1 MKVAVI
7 GGGIGGLAAAH
18 ALVAAGFDAHV
29 LEAADRLGGVV
40 GTSRVDGF
48 LREHAASS
56 FLGGP
61 PRGALALCETLG
73 VPVDKASSRARKRWI
88 FIDGKPR
95 ALPRGPL
102 DFVRSD
108 LLTWRGKLALLREPL
123 ADGRARG
130 VDESVHAFASRRLG
144 AEAARAIVAP
154 FVTGIFA
161 ADSHEVSLEA
171 GFPRLAE
178 LDASGG
184 IMRGFARQAAKAML
198 ARATGKPSAHTP
210 RGMWAPTGGLGAL
223 IEALGLKL
231 GARVRTGVRVTSLIP
246 EDESVLVNNERW
258 DAVVL
263 ALPARDA
270 AQLAADTLPELASKL
285 RVFRRAPVAQ
295 VYLGALAR
303 SAPRAGD
310 GFGCLVA
317 QGEDPRVLGIVFEST
332 VWPNRAPDGQVLLR
346 CIYGGGRDPE
356 AAALREETLI
366 EQASLDANI
375 LLDADLD
382 LTYASV
388 IKWEHG
394 IAQYD
399 VGHRD
404 HVRAA
409 VAAGR
414 SHRIALAG
422 ADYRGAGIN
431 DLCADADV
439 VVAELRTWS

>member
-7 GGGIGGLAAAH
+7 GGGIGGLTAAR
-18 ALVAAGFDAHV
+18 ALVTAGFDAHV
-29 LEAADRLGGVV
+29 LEADARPGGVV
-40 GTSRVDGF
+40 GTTRVDGF

-61 PRGALALCETLG
+61 PRGALALCEQLG
-73 VPVDKASSRARKRWI
+73 VPVDKASSRAKTRWI

-95 ALPRGPL
+95 ALPRSPL
-102 DFVRSD
+102 GLVRSD

-123 ADGRARG
+123 APARAQG
-130 VDESVHAFASRRLG
+130 VDESMHAFASRRLG

-161 ADSHEVSLEA
+161 ADSHDISLEA

-178 LDASGG
+178 LDAAGG
-184 IMRGFARQAAKAML
+184 IVRGAAKQAAKRLL
-198 ARATGKPSAHTP
+198 ARVTGKPTTKTP
-210 RGMWAPTGGLGAL
+210 RGLWAPTLGLGAL
-223 IEALGLKL
+223 VDALATALGPRL
-231 GARVRTGVRVTSLIP
+231 RTGVAVSAMIP
-246 EDESVLVNNERW
+246 EAKGVLVNNERF

-263 ALPARDA
+263 AAPAPA
-270 AQLAADTLPELASKL
+270 AAALADGGMPELASRL
-285 RVFRRAPVAQ
+285 RGFHRAPAAL
-295 VYLGALAR
+295 VYLGCEAR
-303 SAPRAGD
+303 SVPRAAD

-346 CIYGGGRDPE
+346 CIFGGGRDP
-356 AAALREETLI
+356 AAVALTDAELI
-366 EQASLDANI
+366 EHATRDACKI
-375 LLDADLD
+375 LDADIEP
-382 LTYASV
+382 THASV
-388 IKWEHG
+388 IKWQQG

-404 HVRAA
+404 QVRAA

-414 SHRIALAG
+414 SQRVVLAG

-439 VVAELRTWS
+439 VVAELRTWT

>member
-7 GGGIGGLAAAH
+7 GGGIGGLTAAH

-29 LEAADRLGGVV
+29 LEADARLGGVV

-61 PRGALALCETLG
+61 PRGALALCEELA
-73 VPVDKASSRARKRWI
+73 VPVDKASSRAKKRWI
-88 FIDGKPR
+88 FIDGRPR
-95 ALPRGPL
+95 ALPRGPIDL
-102 DFVRSD
+102 VRSD
-108 LLTWRGKLALLREPL
+108 LLTWRGKLALLREPF
-123 ADGRARG
+123 AAGRARG

-154 FVTGIFA
+154 FVTGIYA
-161 ADSHEVSLEA
+161 ADSHDISLEA

-178 LDASGG
+178 LDAGGG
-184 IMRGFARQAAKAML
+184 IVRGFARQAAKTVL
-198 ARATGKPSAHTP
+198 ARASGKPTTHTP

-223 IEALGLKL
+223 IDALAAKL
-231 GARVRTGVRVTSLIP
+231 GSRVRTRTRVRSLVP
-246 EDESVLVNNERW
+246 DDKSVLVNNERF

-263 ALPARDA
+263 AVPARDA
-270 AQLAADTLPELASKL
+270 AELAVETMPELASKL
-285 RVFRRAPVAQ
+285 RVFRRAPVAL
-295 VYLGALAR
+295 VYLGASAR
-303 SAPRAGD
+303 TVPRAAD

-346 CIYGGGRDPE
+346 CIYGGGRDPD
-356 AAALREETLI
+356 AAALPDAELV
-366 EQASLDANI
+366 EQARLDAGM
-375 LLDADLD
+375 LLDAELEP
-382 LTYASV
+382 TYTSV

-394 IAQYD
+394 IAQYEI
-399 VGHRD
+399 GHRD

-439 VVAELRTWS
+439 VVAELRTW